1 MPQIPLYGSQPLL
14 IVFVEPLIY
23 LAMVVN
29 GLQQVFDLVMKVS
42 FLNLKLEPLLGKL
55 MSVIPQF
62 LMLETKACEVFIIS
76 LPEAKF

>member
-1 MPQIPLYGSQPLL
+1 
-14 IVFVEPLIY
+14 
-23 LAMVVN
+23 
-29 GLQQVFDLVMKVS
+29 MKVF

-62 LMLETKACEVFIIS
+62 LMLETKTSEVFIIS

>member
-1 MPQIPLYGSQPLL
+1 MPQIPFYGPQPLL
-14 IVFVEPLIY
+14 IVFIEPLIY

-29 GLQQVFDLVMKVS
+29 GLQQCLDLVMKVS
-42 FLNLKLEPLLGKL
+42 FLDLKLKPLLGKL
-55 MSVIPQF
+55 MSVISQF